1 MKYVSEENLRNWF
14 KRMEDRYTN
23 CPMNESLKSVE
34 MSMFGKFWN
43 SDKLEFEEKEMN
55 KNDLKEQLTD
65 STSQIYQM
73 LKELTDRENRL
84 QREAN
89 RCSNLNALLV
99 SAIQSDHI
107 TKPEEV
113 ACAISWLNHCD
124 LSAWDIMK
132 KIK

>member
-43 SDKLEFEEKEMN
+43 SDKLEFEEKEM
-55 KNDLKEQLTD
+55 KENDLKEELTD
-65 STSQIYQM
+65 STSQIYQI
-73 LKELTDRENRL
+73 LKDLTDRADRL
-84 QREAN
+84 QKEAN

-99 SAIQSDHI
+99 SAIQSDQI
-107 TKPEEV
+107 TDSAAV
-113 ACAISWLNHCD
+113 ALAISWLDHCD